1 MIDYKMILL
10 PFFISLIL
18 TPIVKQY
25 SIYCGAYAKENKR
38 TVHHGK
44 ISRIGGV
51 AIYLAFIITMAIFVK
66 ADRQIKGLVIG
77 SSIMFF
83 TGLIDDLIDIKPP
96 VIGIRGYCGI
106 GSDLFWNFCRCDTFT
121 FGHSN

>member
-44 ISRIGGV
+44 ISRIGGAV
-51 AIYLAFIITMAIFVK
+51 SYTHLTLPTILRV
-66 ADRQIKGLVIG
+66 
-77 SSIMFF
+77 
-83 TGLIDDLIDIKPP
+83 
-96 VIGIRGYCGI
+96 
-106 GSDLFWNFCRCDTFT
+106 
-121 FGHSN
+121 

>member
-44 ISRIGGV
+44 ISRM
-51 AIYLAFIITMAIFVK
+51 LP
-66 ADRQIKGLVIG
+66 
-77 SSIMFF
+77 F
-83 TGLIDDLIDIKPP
+83 TWLL
-96 VIGIRGYCGI
+96 
-106 GSDLFWNFCRCDTFT
+106 L
-121 FGHSN
+121 

>member
-10 PFFISLIL
+10 PFLISVVL
-18 TPIVKQY
+18 TPLVKQY

-51 AIYLAFIITMAIFVK
+51 AIHYNDGSLCE
-66 ADRQIKGLVIG
+66 GG
-77 SSIMFF
+77 SSDQRF
-83 TGLIDDLIDIKPP
+83 
-96 VIGIRGYCGI
+96 GYWKQYYV
-106 GSDLFWNFCRCDTFT
+106 FYWFN
-121 FGHSN
+121 

>member
-10 PFFISLIL
+10 PFLISVVL
-18 TPIVKQY
+18 TPLVKQY

-66 ADRQIKGLVIG
+66 SEQR
-77 SSIMFF
+77 F
-83 TGLIDDLIDIKPP
+83 
-96 VIGIRGYCGI
+96 GYWKQYYV
-106 GSDLFWNFCRCDTFT
+106 FYWFN
-121 FGHSN
+121 

>member
-10 PFFISLIL
+10 PFLISVIL
-18 TPIVKQY
+18 TPLVKQY

-51 AIYLAFIITMAIFVK
+51 AIYLAFIITMAICE
-66 ADRQIKGLVIG
+66 GG
-77 SSIMFF
+77 SSEQR
-83 TGLIDDLIDIKPP
+83 
-96 VIGIRGYCGI
+96 IGYWKQYYVFYR
-106 GSDLFWNFCRCDTFT
+106 FN
-121 FGHSN
+121 

>member
-10 PFFISLIL
+10 PFLISVIL
-18 TPIVKQY
+18 TPLVKQY

-77 SSIMFF
+77 SSIMSVSY
-83 TGLIDDLIDIKPP
+83 THLTLPTTP
-96 VIGIRGYCGI
+96 YV
-106 GSDLFWNFCRCDTFT
+106 
-121 FGHSN
+121 

>member
-10 PFFISLIL
+10 PFLISVIL
-18 TPIVKQY
+18 TPLVKQY

-38 TVHHGK
+38 TVHHGN

-66 ADRQIKGLVIG
+66 ADRPYLKDYREILCEYRIY
-77 SSIMFF
+77 
-83 TGLIDDLIDIKPP
+83 P
-96 VIGIRGYCGI
+96 
-106 GSDLFWNFCRCDTFT
+106 W
-121 FGHSN
+121 